1 VITFD
6 LMRNTIFKLLFV
18 LVGLGF
24 FGCEQSDEP
33 RKKEY
38 WLFQA
43 GFTPTS
49 GLVTFTD
56 MGNDRIKID
65 IKLKPFLAGNYPA
78 HLHYGDI
85 NELGELA
92 IRLEDVD
99 GETGK
104 SVTIL
109 DRARLSN
116 GDLLTYEALVA
127 MNGSIKIHS
136 SSELFKHVV
145 VAFGNVGA
153 NDEYA
158 ASGLATCVGH

>member
-1 VITFD
+1 MFIHD
-6 LMRNTIFKLLFV
+6 LIRSTIRKLLIV

-24 FGCEQSDEP
+24 FACEQADES

-49 GLVTFTD
+49 GLVTFSD
-56 MGNDRIKID
+56 LGNDRIKIE
-65 IKLKPFLAGNYPA
+65 IKLKPFLAGKYPA
-78 HLHYGDI
+78 HLHFGDI
-85 NELGELA
+85 SELGELA
-92 IRLEDVD
+92 FQLEDVD

-104 SVTIL
+104 SVTIVN
-109 DRARLSN
+109 RAQLAN
-116 GDLLTYEALVA
+116 GEILTYDALMA

-153 NDEYA
+153 NNEYIA
-158 ASGLATCVGH
+158 ARLATCVGH